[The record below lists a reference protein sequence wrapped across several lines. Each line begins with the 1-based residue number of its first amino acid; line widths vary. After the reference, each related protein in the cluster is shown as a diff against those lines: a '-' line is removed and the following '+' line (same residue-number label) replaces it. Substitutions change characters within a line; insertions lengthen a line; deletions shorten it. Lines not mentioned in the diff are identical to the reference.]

1 MASIKQST
9 LAMMLGL
16 AFSSQGV
23 AVTTIPFWHS
33 MEGQLGEEVN
43 DLVTRFN
50 ETHPDYNVIPTYK
63 GNYEQ
68 SLAAGIAA
76 FRSGNALAILQ
87 VYEV

>member
-1 MASIKQST
+1 MASIKQSA
-9 LAMMLGL
+9 LALMLGF
-16 AFSSQGV
+16 AFSSPGI
-23 AVTTIPFWHS
+23 AATTIPFWHS

-50 ETHPDYNVIPTYK
+50 ETHPDYKVVPTYK

-76 FRSGNALAILQ
+76 FRSGNSRISFR
-87 VYEV
+87 